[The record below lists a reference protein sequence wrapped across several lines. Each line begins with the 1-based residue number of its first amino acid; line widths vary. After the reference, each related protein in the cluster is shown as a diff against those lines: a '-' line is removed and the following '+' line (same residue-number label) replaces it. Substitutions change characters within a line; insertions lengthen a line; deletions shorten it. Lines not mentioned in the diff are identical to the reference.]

1 MYIHGTLR
9 LYATWSVRSR
19 GESYLDMTGAC
30 QGRKQYLAIDISPG
44 PSMGGGET
52 FILFSR
58 YACMFLSYI
67 VSFS

>member
-44 PSMGGGET
+44 PSMGGGGKPS
-52 FILFSR
+52 FCSLDMH
-58 YACMFLSYI
+58 ACFCLI
-67 VSFS
+67 